1 MKKLIIL
8 TFLSLFYQK
17 AVSQESGFETC
28 ADSKVKSF
36 ARYQKNLK
44 QARLMAI
51 DDKIDVNYYLL
62 NLKISYESKQ
72 IKGFTTIGFKTLVD
86 NYAEVQLDLKS
97 TMIVDSVKIGNF
109 ILPFKHAN
117 DGIKITLDQQYPKNA
132 LLKIRIVYHGSPE
145 STSTFT
151 QSFKFSKHGPA
162 GSPLISTLSE
172 PFGASDWFP
181 CKNSLTDKADS
192 SDVVIT
198 AANDFVTVSNGKLIS
213 VKNNSD
219 GTSTYSWQNR
229 YPIAHYLISLAMS
242 NYEKYENTFTD
253 TDGTKMPVQHFIY
266 PESNTTTTR
275 INLDQT
281 VKMLGLFSEKFGPYP
296 FLKEKY
302 GHAQFDWG
310 GGMEHQTCSSMVNFG
325 GYLVAHELA
334 HQWFGD
340 KITCLNWENIW
351 INEGFATYSE
361 AIYAEFLGGKE
372 GYTTN
377 ITDKINRAKLAK
389 SSIFVKAATN
399 ENEIFNS
406 NRTYS
411 KGAVVL
417 HMLRGI
423 VGDEVFFNILKTYI
437 ASKHAYNSATTE
449 DFQAIV
455 EQVTNQKFDYFF
467 SQWIYGESYPKYSYS
482 WQAVPKSTGGFELI
496 VDVSQQTNTT
506 PTFFKMPIQFQIKT
520 EKGTTL
526 QTVMNDKATQRF
538 ILNTIDKPTELI
550 FDPNNFILKDASGQ
564 NQGVLSTE
572 QSIETKLTIGPN
584 PTHENINISFV
595 MPQTAEAEFS
605 LININGNQIAVLL
618 KEVLVEGKQQ
628 KTIKLPKVPT
638 GKYILNFKTATVFQS
653 TPIII
658 EN

>member
-1 MKKLIIL
+1 MKKIFFFAIL
-8 TFLSLFYQK
+8 FLLNLK
-17 AVSQESGFETC
+17 AISQEAGFESC
-28 ADSKVKSF
+28 SDAKIKSF
-36 ARYQKNLK
+36 SRFSKNLR
-44 QARLMAI
+44 QVNLLVI
-51 DDKIDVNYYLL
+51 DDKIDINYYLI
-62 NLKISYESKQ
+62 NLKINYDSKQ

-86 NYAEVQLDLKS
+86 NYAEMQLDLKS

-109 ILPFKHAN
+109 ILPFKQIN
-117 DGIKITLDQQYPKNA
+117 EGIKITLDQQYAKNS

-145 STSTFT
+145 STSSFT
-151 QSFKFSKHGPA
+151 QSFKFSKHSPA
-162 GSPLISTLSE
+162 GNPLISTLSE

-198 AANDFVTVSNGKLIS
+198 AATEFVTVSNGKLTS
-213 VKNNSD
+213 VKNNGD

-242 NYEKYENTFTD
+242 NYDKYENIFTAA
-253 TDGTKMPVQHFIY
+253 DGTKMPVEHYIY
-266 PESNTTTTR
+266 PESNTSTTR

-281 VKMLGLFSEKFGPYP
+281 VKMLGLYSEKFGPYP

-310 GGMEHQTCSSMVNFG
+310 GGMEHQTCSSMVNFS

-351 INEGFATYSE
+351 LNEGFATYSE
-361 AIYAEFLGGKE
+361 SIYAEFLGGKD
-372 GYTTN
+372 GYTTH
-377 ITDKINRAKLAK
+377 IMDKMTRAKLAK

-411 KGAVVL
+411 KGASVL

-423 VGDEVFFNILKTYI
+423 VGDDVFFKILKTYI
-437 ASKHAYNSATTE
+437 ASKHGYSSATTE

-455 EQVTNQKFDYFF
+455 EQVSGQKFDYFF
-467 SQWIYGESYPKYSYS
+467 SQWIYGESYPKYSYN
-482 WQAVPKSTGGFELI
+482 WQLVPKSTGGYEVI

-506 PTFFKMPIQFQIKT
+506 PAFFTMPIQFQIKT
-520 EKGTTL
+520 EKGNVQ

-538 ILNTIDKPTELI
+538 TFDSAEKPTDVIL
-550 FDPNNFILKDASGQ
+550 DPNNLILKEASGQ
-564 NQGVLSTE
+564 SQNVLSTE
-572 QSIETKLTIGPN
+572 QGIENKLIVSPN
-584 PTHENINISFV
+584 PANDKIKVDFIMPLTGEAEFDLINISG
-595 MPQTAEAEFS
+595 T
-605 LININGNQIAVLL
+605 QIAVLL
-618 KEVLVEGKQQ
+618 KEILTEGKQQ
-628 KTIKLPKVPT
+628 KSIKLPKVPT
-638 GKYILNFKTATVFQS
+638 GKYILRFKTGTKSQTNS
-653 TPIII
+653 III